1 MARRTD
7 SGGAVADSDRS
18 DWLLRELSAPWHQ
31 RFHDLAQDAVAQGA
45 ARPAHLQFR
54 IANFIDLA
62 ADHVTRRERLTRLAD
77 DIPDEQA
84 FASALKTLLIVEA
97 LRCG

>member
-7 SGGAVADSDRS
+7 SWGAGADSDCS
-18 DWLLRELSAPWHQ
+18 DCLMREPSAPLHQ
-31 RFHDLAQDAVAQGA
+31 RFHGLTQDAATQSTA
-45 ARPAHLQFR
+45 SLAHLQCRF
-54 IANFIDLA
+54 ANFMYLA
-62 ADHVTRRERLTRLAD
+62 AGHVTRRERLTRLAD

-84 FASALKTLLIVEA
+84 FASALKTLLIDEA